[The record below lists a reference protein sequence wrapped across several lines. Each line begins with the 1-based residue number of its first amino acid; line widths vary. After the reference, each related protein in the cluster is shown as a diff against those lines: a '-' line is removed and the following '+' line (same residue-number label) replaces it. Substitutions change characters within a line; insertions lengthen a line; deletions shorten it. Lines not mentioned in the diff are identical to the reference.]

1 MHIRTGDPLVQPDP
15 RGLRQRQDGAQQ
27 QLFPLRQVRQDILGR
42 ERRRG
47 MLGGEAAEMIR
58 ETSGGSGRPQ
68 TRTRTRTC
76 TRTRTR
82 TYYARVMPTPC
93 EYTMHVLLCRRGGG
107 CGHDDVPA

>member
-76 TRTRTR
+76 TRTRTH
-82 TYYARVMPTPC
+82 TYYAACHAHAMRVYHART
-93 EYTMHVLLCRRGGG
+93 TVQAWWRVRS
-107 CGHDDVPA
+107 